1 MCVHKEL
8 WQLQLCLPNTTMTKC
23 YTLAWFFKSCY
34 QNPQTDLDFSVT
46 LNWTK
51 DLHLKCFCLM
61 PLYKQVFF
69 MLCRVSLFQQL
80 LNYFANFAL
89 WTKFTNRNCCLQ
101 NSIFFCSLFCQSKQK
116 NSWTSFSSVHSLK
129 KLLLKTDHWKV
140 LKKIGFS
147 WRIETSKFILKHTL
161 QFIL

>member
-1 MCVHKEL
+1 MLFQKSLSKSRNWLLRVGTSFLCVDKEL
-8 WQLQLCLPNTTMTKC
+8 WQLQLFLPNTTVTKC
-23 YTLAWFFKSCY
+23 YTLACFFKSCY

-51 DLHLKCFCLM
+51 DLHLKFVCFCLM
-61 PLYKQVFF
+61 PLYKQFLF
-69 MLCRVSLFQQL
+69 MLCRGSLFQQL

-116 NSWTSFSSVHSLK
+116 NSWTSFSSVHSSK
-129 KLLLKTDHWKV
+129 KLLLKTNN
-140 LKKIGFS
+140 
-147 WRIETSKFILKHTL
+147 
-161 QFIL
+161 